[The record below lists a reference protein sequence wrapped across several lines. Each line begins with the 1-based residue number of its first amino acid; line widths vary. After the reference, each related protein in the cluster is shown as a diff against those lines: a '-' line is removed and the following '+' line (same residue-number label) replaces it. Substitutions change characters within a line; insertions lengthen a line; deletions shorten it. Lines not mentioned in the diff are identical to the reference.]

1 MYIIRIDDD
10 DYDDYSVFNMRTISV
25 DNGLENFFSGNIG
38 IGEDQNINLVTVL
51 AIENGGGVVF
61 ECVLVLSS
69 VLWFVL
75 FISLILTSSF

>member
-38 IGEDQNINLVTVL
+38 IGEDQNINLNILVNLANPVSFLKQNVL
-51 AIENGGGVVF
+51 RD
-61 ECVLVLSS
+61 LKL
-69 VLWFVL
+69 
-75 FISLILTSSF
+75 